1 MTHQGLAVATT
12 LGVGRWGVCGR
23 QRRGLRQGATWGC
36 GPGTYSNESEG
47 AFRIDGNAI
56 GKMES
61 GAGADSVVLEVLEAI
76 LMVIIAARAA
86 AGERGCLPA
95 LEVNLPDAVVVSVLT
110 CI

>member
-1 MTHQGLAVATT
+1 
-12 LGVGRWGVCGR
+12 
-23 QRRGLRQGATWGC
+23 
-36 GPGTYSNESEG
+36 
-47 AFRIDGNAI
+47 
-56 GKMES
+56 MES